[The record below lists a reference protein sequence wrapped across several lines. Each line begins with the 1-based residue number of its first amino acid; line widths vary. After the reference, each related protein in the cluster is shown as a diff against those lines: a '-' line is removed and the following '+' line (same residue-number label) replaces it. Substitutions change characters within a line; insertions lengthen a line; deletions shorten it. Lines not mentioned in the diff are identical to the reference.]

1 MMRRILPRSMGGQLL
16 FMLLVSLVI
25 SQGLSLFVFS
35 DERDRAVRAAL
46 GYEAAGRAA
55 NVARLLDEAPLTL
68 RPAIVEAASS
78 PLVRFW
84 VAAEPEVD
92 HASHRDPA
100 VTRRLRDALGD
111 PDREILL
118 EVHDRSSDLP
128 DVDEVPM
135 EMRPMHAAMLAERRG
150 PLELAMSIRLTS
162 GEWLN
167 VRSMF
172 HRPVGQWLPE
182 DIAALAIAAVLV
194 SLVAA
199 LTAVR
204 VVRPMRALA
213 IAAERAGRGEDQP
226 ELTESGPSEV
236 QDTIRA
242 FNLMQAR
249 LRRFVGDR
257 TRMLAALGHDLR
269 SPLTAMR
276 LRLELIDAGE
286 DRDRLMAM
294 VDEMQMMAE
303 ATLAFARGDAESE
316 PTVEIDLSEIL
327 RDLAASPD
335 HAARIELNETLP
347 SVKARVRPVALRRA
361 LRNLI
366 DNALRY
372 GGRAEVSLEYHDG
385 DAVFA
390 ISDRGPGLPQDRLE
404 AVFEPFHR
412 LEASRSRETGGSG
425 LGLSIARTILRAHGG
440 DVTLKNRNGGG
451 LTATVRLPT

>member
-1 MMRRILPRSMGGQLL
+1 MQRLLPRSMGGQLL
-16 FMLLVSLVI
+16 VLLLLALAI
-25 SQGLSLFVFS
+25 SQGLSVLVFS

-46 GYEAAGRAA
+46 GYEVAGRAA
-55 NVARLLDEAPLTL
+55 NVARLLDEAPATL
-68 RPAIVEAASS
+68 RPKLVEAASS

-84 VAAEPEVD
+84 VTAVPEVN
-92 HASHRDPA
+92 HTSHQDA
-100 VTRRLRDALGD
+100 ALIGRLLNALGD

-118 EVHDRSSDLP
+118 EVHDRRSDLP
-128 DVDEVPM
+128 SVDEVPPG
-135 EMRPMHAAMLAERRG
+135 MRRMHSAMLSERKG
-150 PLELAMSIRLTS
+150 PLELGISIRLTT

-172 HRPVGQWLPE
+172 HSPMGQWLPV

-199 LTAVR
+199 VTVFR

-213 IAAERAGRGEDQP
+213 IAAEKAGRGEDQP
-226 ELTESGPSEV
+226 ELRESGPREV

-249 LRRFVGDR
+249 LNRFVSDR
-257 TRMLAALGHDLR
+257 TRMLAALGHDIR

-276 LRLELIDAGE
+276 LRLELIDEGE
-286 DRDRLMAM
+286 DRNRLTAM

-316 PTVEIDLSEIL
+316 PTVEVDLADML
-327 RDLAASPD
+327 RDIAMSSD
-335 HAARIELNETLP
+335 HAGQIEFDRKTP
-347 SVKARVRPVALRRA
+347 SVVVRARPVALRRA
-361 LRNLI
+361 FRNLI

-372 GGRAEVSLEYHDG
+372 GKEAELRLERLESE
-385 DAVFA
+385 AVLK
-390 ISDRGPGLPQDRLE
+390 ISDNGPGLPEDRLE
-404 AVFEPFHR
+404 AVFEPFVR
-412 LEASRSRETGGSG
+412 LESSRSRETGGSG

-440 DVTLKNRNGGG
+440 DVILQNRDGGG
-451 LTATVRLPT
+451 LTAVVRLPV